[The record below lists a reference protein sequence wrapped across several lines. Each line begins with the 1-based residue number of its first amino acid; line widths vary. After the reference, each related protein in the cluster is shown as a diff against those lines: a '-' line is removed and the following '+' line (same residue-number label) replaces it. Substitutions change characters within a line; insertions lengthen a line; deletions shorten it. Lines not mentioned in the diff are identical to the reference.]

1 MFLIEVWSHFVVIFF
16 LIQSLFILPA
26 NLVRSGSEDRGK
38 GSSDWVGKINT
49 PNMTQIKMPI
59 NVLEG
64 VLKNSILYLR

>member
-1 MFLIEVWSHFVVIFF
+1 MTHMVFRPFKCFQLNFVVTFF
-16 LIQSLFILPA
+16 LIQCLFILPT
-26 NLVRSGSEDRGK
+26 NLVRSGSQDRGK

-64 VLKNSILYLR
+64 G